1 MQVAHHGTH
10 LSLRAIALLVAGV
23 FAAVLLVSSLT
34 AFVRSDGYDGV
45 ETNRPFG
52 T

>member
-1 MQVAHHGTH
+1 MQVAHHGAH
-10 LSLRAIALLVAGV
+10 LSLRTIALLVAGV
-23 FAAVLLVSSLT
+23 FAAVMVISSLT
-34 AFVRSDGYDGV
+34 AFTGSESYEGV